1 MLVLNNMLR
10 QVILASQALYFLQ
23 KRIVNPHDPPLT
35 KAYTCSTV
43 DLIEAEG
50 YPAETHTVTTEDGY
64 NLTLHRLAKDQGMV
78 LVTLLHW
85 LQDPHVQIHGSQ
97 SSIHPWATSPAP
109 TWL

>member
-1 MLVLNNMLR
+1 MFR
-10 QVILASQALYFLQ
+10 QFILASQALYFLQ
-23 KRIVNPHDPPLT
+23 KSIVNLPDPMLT

-64 NLTLHRLAKDQGMV
+64 ILTLHRLAQDQGMV
-78 LVTLLHW
+78 FVTFLHYS
-85 LQDPHVQIHGSQ
+85 QDPHVPPDGSQ

-109 TWL
+109 PWL